1 MELDVRPVTP
11 ERWDDLE
18 QLFGPNGSIS
28 GCWCMWWRLSGR
40 QWDELGADRRRR
52 ALHRLVT
59 GGEVPGLLAYRD
71 ARPVGWVSL
80 GPRERFGRIQ
90 RSPVLGRAG
99 SGGSRV
105 WSIVCFYLPARER
118 RGGVG
123 RALLDAAV
131 DHAREQGAG
140 TLEAYPVDL
149 AAVDRRWS
157 SNELFT
163 GVLTMFL
170 DAGFQEVARH
180 RPNRPVVRRDLE

>member
-1 MELDVRPVTP
+1 MTP
-11 ERWDDLE
+11 QRWDDLE
-18 QLFGPNGSIS
+18 QLFGPNGAIA

-40 QWDELGADRRRR
+40 QWDELGMDGRRR

-59 GGEVPGLLAYRD
+59 DGDVPGLLAYRD
-71 ARPVGWVSL
+71 TLPVGWVSL
-80 GPRERFGRIQ
+80 GPRERFGRLQ

-99 SGGSRV
+99 SEDPRV

-118 RGGVG
+118 RRGVG

-131 DHAREQGAG
+131 DHARERGA
-140 TLEAYPVDL
+140 TSLEAYPVDL

-157 SNELFT
+157 SNDLFT
-163 GVLTMFL
+163 GVLTMFA

-180 RPNRPVVRRDLE
+180 RPNRPIVRRDLT